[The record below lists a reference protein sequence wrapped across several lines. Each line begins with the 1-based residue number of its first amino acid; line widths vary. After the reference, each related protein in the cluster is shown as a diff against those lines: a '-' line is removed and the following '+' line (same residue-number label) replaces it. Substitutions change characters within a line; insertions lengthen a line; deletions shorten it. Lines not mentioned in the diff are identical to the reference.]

1 MRRLLALIVLIC
13 LLPLAAL
20 AEDRP
25 RGLLW
30 SRTDLPRT
38 FPLQVKSNPGTDYLV
53 TLTDTETGEAVL
65 AAYIRGGEFFR
76 VLVPPGRFLLD
87 FASGPHWQGD
97 ESLFGPETK
106 HFTLET
112 PLTFEVTGTARKGGQ
127 IVDLRGPLT
136 IATKTIG
143 ICQRFALDPESLR
156 KQQPP
161 SLRPPSLLPAKTS
174 ASDRSRTHPARDLP
188 AFVVPYYDLS
198 SRICD

>member
-1 MRRLLALIVLIC
+1 M
-13 LLPLAAL
+13 LPLAAM

-25 RGLLW
+25 KGLLW

-53 TLTDTETGEAVL
+53 TLTDAATGEAVL

-76 VLVPPGRFLLD
+76 VLVPPGTFLLD
-87 FASGPHWQGD
+87 FASGTDWQGD
-97 ESLFGPETK
+97 ETLFGPKTE

-127 IVDLRGPLT
+127 IVDLRGPQT

-143 ICQRFALDPESLR
+143 ICQRFALDPGSLG
-156 KQQPP
+156 
-161 SLRPPSLLPAKTS
+161 RPRPSLLPAKTS
-174 ASDRSRTHPARDLP
+174 AADRTRSHPARKLP
-188 AFVVPYYDLS
+188 PFVVPHYDLG
-198 SRICD
+198 SRFCD

>member
-1 MRRLLALIVLIC
+1 MRRVFVLLLIC
-13 LLPLAAL
+13 LCLPLAAL

-30 SRTDLPRT
+30 SRSDLPRT

-53 TLTDTETGEAVL
+53 TLTDTGTGEAVL

-76 VLVPPGRFLLD
+76 VLVPPGRFILA
-87 FASGPHWQGD
+87 FASGPKWQGD
-97 ESLFGPETK
+97 ESLFGPETR
-106 HFTLET
+106 HFTLEK

-156 KQQPP
+156 KPQLSP
-161 SLRPPSLLPAKTS
+161 RPAKLS
-174 ASDRSRTHPARDLP
+174 ASDRARSHPARALP